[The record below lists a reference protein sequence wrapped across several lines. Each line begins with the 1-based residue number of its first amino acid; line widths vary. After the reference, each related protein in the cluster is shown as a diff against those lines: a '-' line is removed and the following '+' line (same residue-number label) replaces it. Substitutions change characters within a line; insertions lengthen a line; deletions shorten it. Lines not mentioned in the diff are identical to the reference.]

1 MAVKLTLVFSGRT
14 LQRFDFP
21 EFGRLRIGRSEECE
35 VHIDN
40 LGVSRYHA
48 EILHQDG
55 FDVLRDLQSN
65 NGTFVNG
72 AKVDVHNLN
81 NGDVITIGKYSIEY
95 QKATPAPFAADAAPA
110 AADGA
115 MTIQVDPTSLAKL
128 AAGQRTAKVRG
139 YLLVQD
145 RGGPKRTLQLEKPAV
160 LVGADPDADVR
171 MSGWFAPRVAA
182 VIVRDESG
190 FRMLD
195 VSPRGGAVRVNGRP
209 QRDVKLGD
217 DDRIEVG
224 RLSMQFQRGA
234 PGAADL
240 V

>member
-14 LQRFDFP
+14 LQRFEFP

-95 QKATPAPFAADAAPA
+95 QKSSPAPLAADAAPA

-115 MTIQVDPTSLAKL
+115 MTIQVDPTSLARM
-128 AAGQRTAKVRG
+128 AAGQRVAKARG
-139 YLLVQD
+139 FLLVQD
-145 RGGPKRTLQLEKPAV
+145 KTGLKRSVQLEKPAI

-171 MSGWFAPRVAA
+171 LTGWFAPRVAA
-182 VIVRDESG
+182 VVVRDETG
-190 FRMLD
+190 FRLLD
-195 VSPRGGAVRVNGRP
+195 VSPSGRSVRVNGRP

-217 DDRIEVG
+217 DDRIEVA
-224 RLSMQFQRGA
+224 RLTMQFQRGT